1 MGEQSNELKLPK
13 WVKVNKKRF
22 NETLSTVTK
31 AKNKGLRINVDGRE
45 ITPDNTESLL
55 KDLGNEILDDRE
67 FKNRYND
74 IVDDV
79 ETIVNKPIITRNQ
92 EKIVE
97 IMSLLKEILETKSDK
112 QLDTRDMPELER
124 EESAAKRKNQQG
136 QGLEILTPDQMLSR
150 LLITLAQLK
159 PGNNS
164 QKLINEIRQ
173 LLYSL
178 YHSKNYPKQSTTI

>member
-97 IMSLLKEILETKSDK
+97 IMSLKEIPKLSKSVE
-112 QLDTRDMPELER
+112 QPDTTDMPELEN
-124 EESAAKRKNQQG
+124 EESVTERKNQ
-136 QGLEILTPDQMLSR
+136 
-150 LLITLAQLK
+150 
-159 PGNNS
+159 
-164 QKLINEIRQ
+164 
-173 LLYSL
+173 
-178 YHSKNYPKQSTTI
+178 